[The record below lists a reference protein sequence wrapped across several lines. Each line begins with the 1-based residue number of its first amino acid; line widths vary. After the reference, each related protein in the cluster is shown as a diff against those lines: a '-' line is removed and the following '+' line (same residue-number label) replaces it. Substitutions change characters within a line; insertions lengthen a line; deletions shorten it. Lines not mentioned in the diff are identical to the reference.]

1 MKNVCLSVLF
11 VVGGA
16 SVVCADPGVVNQQA
30 SKQSASF
37 HAMSK
42 IQTSPAMSDKQLA
55 GIEGAGSV
63 YGLKG
68 GVTWPFLTGK
78 K

>member
-1 MKNVCLSVLF
+1 MRNISLSVLL
-11 VVGGA
+11 VLGA
-16 SVVCADPGVVNQQA
+16 ASGVSADPGVVNQQA

-55 GIEGAGSV
+55 AIEGAGSPW
-63 YGLKG
+63 GQKG
-68 GVTWPFLTGK
+68 GVTWPFLNGK